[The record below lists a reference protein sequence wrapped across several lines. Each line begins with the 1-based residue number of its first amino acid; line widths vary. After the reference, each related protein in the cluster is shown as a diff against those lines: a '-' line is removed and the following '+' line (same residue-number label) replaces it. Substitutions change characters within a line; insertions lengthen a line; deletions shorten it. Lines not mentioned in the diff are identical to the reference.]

1 MDRNR
6 KPAEEKQ
13 HQRIRDDIERRVLAG
28 DKLDVAEDRIHQPI
42 AIATGSRSCS
52 TFLARILESWP

>member
-1 MDRNR
+1 LDRNK

-28 DKLDVAEDRIHQPI
+28 DKFDVAEDHNRQPI
-42 AIATGSRSCS
+42 AIAIGSRSCS
-52 TFLARILESWP
+52 TFLARILES